1 MGIWKKVQDHT
12 PTIACSP
19 SLQSSMPPSP
29 RLTINLAGIELA
41 TPIVLAAGTA
51 GVLDEMRDVL
61 RLDRIGAIVTKSITR
76 APRQGN
82 PFPRITF
89 TQAGM
94 LNAIGLANP
103 GLDAFVADIAPRIAR
118 VPSAVIGSI
127 AGDSIEDYLAIA
139 QAMDAIEGI
148 GIIELNV
155 SCPNVHSGLEF
166 GADPGALG
174 ELVSAVSGSL
184 DDTKVFVKL
193 SPITIG
199 TPHTIVDL
207 AQTAIDAGAQGLT
220 LTNTVPAMGIDVHT
234 QKPILSNT
242 IGGLSGP
249 AIHPIVVRLVHLVY
263 TQVARDAN
271 IPIMAVGGVTRWQN
285 AAEFILAGASAVQI
299 GAGSFADPRMAIKV
313 TKGLDKWVSRMNATN
328 ISELVGAVI
337 V

>member
-1 MGIWKKVQDHT
+1 MEIWKKVQDHT
-12 PTIACSP
+12 PTIARSP
-19 SLQSSMPPSP
+19 HLQSPMIPSP
-29 RLTINLAGIELA
+29 RLTTNLAGIELA
-41 TPIVLAAGTA
+41 TPVVLAAGTA
-51 GVLDEMRDVL
+51 GVLDEMSDVL

-82 PFPRITF
+82 AFPRITF

-118 VPSAVIGSI
+118 VPAAIIGSI
-127 AGDSIEDYLAIA
+127 AGDSVEDYLAIA
-139 QAMDAIEGI
+139 QAMDAIEGL

-166 GADPGALG
+166 GADPDALG

-184 DDTKVFVKL
+184 NDTKVFVKL

-199 TPHTIVDL
+199 TPYTIVDL

-263 TQVARDAN
+263 AQVAKDTGV
-271 IPIMAVGGVTRWQN
+271 PIMAAGGVTRWQD

-299 GAGSFADPRMAIKV
+299 GAGSFANPRTAVKV
-313 TKGLDKWVSRMNATN
+313 TKGLEKWVARMGKPNV
-328 ISELVGAVI
+328 SELIGTVI